1 MASITILSI
10 SLLLLLLILP
20 STSFTTAT
28 SSSSSLQKL
37 LHNQGLP
44 VQLDGPCLAKF
55 ENRVFFDSV
64 VRANLSF
71 GGLIGLEGL
80 AQEELFLW
88 FPVKGIF
95 VRDPDSGVI
104 LMDLG
109 LAHKQLPVS
118 LFEDPPSCQ
127 EPQGTLTE
135 NPLFA
140 CFRHILKKNQEFLV
154 RCDLPTVIEFDFCRW
169 VDEEIKR
176 GDGIWSREVKRLLL
190 FCFWFSVRNRLR
202 DREIFKC
209 DSLLV

>member
-1 MASITILSI
+1 MDKNTKTTLHNIFLKSPPKRSLADQLQNTDSVTKTQLISLPVSFVLHLPSTMASITILSI

-44 VQLDGPCLAKF
+44 GGVFPDNVNSFDLDPTTGLLEVQLDGPCLAKF

-127 EPQGTLTE
+127 EPQG
-135 NPLFA
+135 
-140 CFRHILKKNQEFLV
+140 V
-154 RCDLPTVIEFDFCRW
+154 
-169 VDEEIKR
+169 
-176 GDGIWSREVKRLLL
+176 G
-190 FCFWFSVRNRLR
+190 
-202 DREIFKC
+202 
-209 DSLLV
+209 